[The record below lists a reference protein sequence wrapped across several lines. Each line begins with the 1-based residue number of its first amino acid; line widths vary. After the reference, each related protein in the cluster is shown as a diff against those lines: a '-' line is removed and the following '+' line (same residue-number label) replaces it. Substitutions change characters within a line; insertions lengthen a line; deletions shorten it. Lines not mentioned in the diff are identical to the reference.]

1 MDIIQVM
8 NDHLPRYLERTLR
21 ERLRVM
27 PAVVV
32 TGARQTG
39 KSTLVRDAAAGSSRK
54 YVTLDDLDT
63 LGAAQQD
70 PQSLVGGPQ
79 PLTLDEVQREPRLLV
94 SVKREIDRD
103 RRPGQFLI
111 TGSANLLLMRRSS
124 ESLAGRAVYLT
135 LWPMTRGEQR
145 GLGTCGIWEELL
157 EKPDSEWQAILSGRP
172 DAAEDWRALARRGGF
187 PDPVL
192 HMSSDRDRSVWFDG
206 YVQTYLERDI
216 QDLSSISSLP
226 EFRRLMRAASLRTGQ
241 ILNQTDLGREL
252 RISQPTISR
261 WLGLLET
268 SYMLVRLPAYS
279 VNRTK
284 RLLKSPRT
292 YWSDTGIALHL
303 SAIEPEGAHLENIVL
318 SDLLVWRDARQDRA
332 EIFYWRTTAGEEVDL
347 IIEAGDKLI
356 PIEVKSAH
364 RVRLHDA
371 QNLRLFRRE
380 YGQRSRMGLLLYTGS
395 QIEQVAPDVL
405 AVPWWKVL

>member
-1 MDIIQVM
+1 MDIIHIM
-8 NDHLPRYLERTLR
+8 NQYLERHLGHAIQ

-27 PAVVV
+27 PAVVI

-39 KSTLVRDAAAGSSRK
+39 KSTLVRDAGDPSRK
-54 YVTLDDLDT
+54 YMTLDDLDT
-63 LGAAQQD
+63 LDAAQQD
-70 PQSLVGGPQ
+70 PQSLVGGSQ

-94 SVKREIDRD
+94 SVKREIDRG

-157 EKPDSEWQAILSGRP
+157 AKADLEWPDVLSGRP
-172 DAAEDWRALARRGGF
+172 DTAEDWRSLARRGGF

-192 HMSSDRDRSVWFDG
+192 HMISDRDRAVWFDG

-216 QDLSSISSLP
+216 RDLSSISSLP
-226 EFRRLMRAASLRTGQ
+226 EFRRLMRAASLRVGQ
-241 ILNQTDLGREL
+241 ILNQTDMGREL
-252 RISQPTISR
+252 RISQPTVSR
-261 WLGLLET
+261 WLDLLET

-284 RLLKSPRT
+284 RLIKSPRT
-292 YWSDTGIALHL
+292 YWSDTGLALHL
-303 SAIEPEGAHLENIVL
+303 AAAEPDGAHMENVVL
-318 SDLLVWRDARQDRA
+318 SDLLVWRDARSDRA
-332 EIFYWRTTAGEEVDL
+332 EVFYWRTTTGEEVDFV
-347 IIEAGDKLI
+347 IEAGDKLI
-356 PIEVKSAH
+356 PIEVKAAS
-364 RVRLHDA
+364 RVNLRDV

-395 QIEQVAPDVL
+395 EVKQLAPDVL